1 MGAEEAVDVFEGA
14 GGGFLGLCVSGYG
27 GRGVRDERGGWRM
40 EKWRGRRTG

>member
-27 GRGVRDERGGWRM
+27 VRGVREKGRM
-40 EKWRGRRTG
+40 EDGEWRGRRTG